1 MYRVPAER
9 VSTSSEATTH
19 QETIQVNARDTVVAR
34 EVVRPV
40 APELPDR
47 QQDLL
52 YHDMHTPTDA
62 LAVRAEVRIFGDT
75 HVAPEAW
82 DIGHREESVAN
93 FPRRLFG
100 KMADAGLFRI
110 PFASDIGGRGLAH
123 AATATAT
130 MIEEL
135 AYHSNSVAAI
145 VDVHCILAG
154 HALKAASADL
164 QQRYLAPLLAGE
176 KIGSFATT
184 EPDASTDL
192 SVDAMQTIATLQGD
206 HFIVS
211 GRKRYITNSPVA
223 SFVVLLCV
231 DDGRMTELVV
241 DLNSPG
247 VRVGEPDRK
256 LGNHGQLTAD
266 IYFDQVKV
274 PVNQVVG
281 QRGQGL
287 RIALQTLTYGRIG
300 IAASGVGMAQAV
312 FDHSVHRLKNRR
324 AFGKP
329 VAAYQHWQ
337 FKIAE
342 RATEIENA
350 RNLYL
355 KAALRMDEGIA
366 FPEPEA
372 AMAKWYG
379 TNLAADIAR
388 DGVQIFGGY
397 GFTRELGADG
407 SHYRVEEIYRDC
419 KIAEIYEGT
428 NEIQKLVIARSIFG
442 KDITG

>member
-1 MYRVPAER
+1 M
-9 VSTSSEATTH
+9 
-19 QETIQVNARDTVVAR
+19 NARDPIAAGIA
-34 EVVRPV
+34 
-40 APELPDR
+40 APMR

-52 YHDMHTPTDA
+52 YHDLMTPADV
-62 LAVRAEVRIFGDT
+62 LAVRDEVRAFADE

-82 DIGHREESVAN
+82 DIGHRPEAVAH
-93 FPRRLFG
+93 FPRSLFA
-100 KMADAGLFRI
+100 KMAQSGLFRI
-110 PFASDIGGRGLAH
+110 PFAAEVGGRGLAH
-123 AATATAT
+123 AATATAV

-154 HALKAASADL
+154 HALKHASPEL
-164 QQRYLAPLLAGE
+164 QQRYLSPLLAGQ

-192 SVDAMQTIATLQGD
+192 SVQAMQTIATFHGD
-206 HFIVS
+206 HFIVN

-223 SFVVLLCV
+223 DFVVLLCV

-241 DLNSPG
+241 DLDAPG
-247 VRVGEPDRK
+247 VRVGEPDQK

-266 IYFDQVKV
+266 IYFDHVKV
-274 PVNQVVG
+274 GLDRVVG

-300 IAASGVGMAQAV
+300 IAASGVGMAQTV
-312 FDHSVHRLKNRR
+312 FDHSVQRLKTRQ

-329 VAAYQHWQ
+329 VAANQHWQ
-337 FKIAE
+337 FRIAE

-355 KAALRMDEGIA
+355 KAALRMDAGIA

-379 TNLAADIAR
+379 TNLAAEMAR
-388 DGVQIFGGY
+388 EGVQIFGGY

-407 SHYRVEEIYRDC
+407 SHYHVEEVYRDC